1 MADREIVMRG
11 LWCCLHAG
19 NCDKCPEADNLTYGT
34 SGQCVEN
41 LIKMAYEL
49 IEGQHRLQ
57 VHNIGNVDI
66 PEGVS
71 EEDFHKVMNNVVDAL
86 EHTERGESWPYDTG
100 CGEDFCEIGGNENE
114 AD

>member
-11 LWCCLHAG
+11 LWCCTHPG
-19 NCDKCPEADNLTYGT
+19 NCDECPEADNLTYGT

-71 EEDFHKVMNNVVDAL
+71 VEDFHMVMNNVVDAL
-86 EHTERGESWPYDTG
+86 KHTDRGESWPYDTG
-100 CGEDFCEIGGNENE
+100 GETN
-114 AD
+114 ADGETPLSR